1 MPCGE
6 AKMLFT
12 KKMKK
17 GRKEGKESYK
27 ELTSPHAMG
36 NDNKYDPPHTPPL
49 EFMNGACLFISLR
62 PHGL

>member
-36 NDNKYDPPHTPPL
+36 NDNKYDPPHTP
-49 EFMNGACLFISLR
+49 SQ
-62 PHGL
+62 